1 VHPRLADLLPDVAA
15 ADAAHGRVHVFV
27 GTIVD
32 AMVDTAESESEAG
45 EMHAGADFVVAAEDV
60 ESIPAEYMHK
70 VLAGHDPSS
79 LIVEVTGVDEAAIIA
94 GQVSAIASGVRAL
107 VAVDV
112 EATRR
117 AAVMIEQVLNA
128 KSLRT

>member
-1 VHPRLADLLPDVAA
+1 VRSVHPRLVDLLPDVAA
-15 ADAAHGRVHVFV
+15 ADAADGRVHVFV
-27 GTIVD
+27 GT
-32 AMVDTAESESEAG
+32 MVDTAESESEAG
-45 EMHAGADFVVAAEDV
+45 EIHTGADFVVAAEDV
-60 ESIPAEYMHK
+60 ESIPAECMHK

-94 GQVSAIASGVRAL
+94 GQVLAIASGVRAL
-107 VAVDV
+107 VAADV

-117 AAVMIEQVLNA
+117 AAVMIEQVLIA